1 MSRLFPLLVAVL
13 AIAFGGPQA
22 AAGTV
27 KRDESF
33 ASKAL
38 GHVLHYAIY
47 LPDGLDA
54 AAPVPVIYLLHGAD
68 GHAID
73 WIDQGHV
80 AQAAD
85 TLIAQHKL
93 PRVII
98 VVPEAENSWYVDSP
112 PSGMGAMGT
121 AISEDLPNWIEQ
133 HYPVL
138 TGRHGRAIAGNSMGG
153 FGALRFALAEP
164 QRWAA
169 AASLSGALW
178 NWLTPDTVID
188 PAHQAKLHQIFEGA
202 FGDPFDPKRLI
213 AASPLTTAA
222 HMPKGAPPP
231 PVLLI
236 CGRRD
241 DFHLDRQQ
249 PVVEAALRA
258 DHIPVESVM
267 TDGGHDWDTWSAQL
281 PQVLEF
287 LGRHLGRTAVATD
300 ARTRPAVP

>member
-1 MSRLFPLLVAVL
+1 
-13 AIAFGGPQA
+13 
-22 AAGTV
+22 
-27 KRDESF
+27 
-33 ASKAL
+33 
-38 GHVLHYAIY
+38 
-47 LPDGLDA
+47 
-54 AAPVPVIYLLHGAD
+54 
-68 GHAID
+68 
-73 WIDQGHV
+73 
-80 AQAAD
+80 
-85 TLIAQHKL
+85 
-93 PRVII
+93 
-98 VVPEAENSWYVDSP
+98 
-112 PSGMGAMGT
+112 
-121 AISEDLPNWIEQ
+121 
-133 HYPVL
+133 
-138 TGRHGRAIAGNSMGG
+138 
-153 FGALRFALAEP
+153 
-164 QRWAA
+164 
-169 AASLSGALW
+169 
-178 NWLTPDTVID
+178 VID

-213 AASPLTTAA
+213 AASPLATAA